1 MEYLAKKGY
10 SRTELMLRA
19 ESANRVGRAVRKDK
33 DEKGFVKYFRGF
45 GLSLLTLLIPLE
57 LTGSQI

>member
-33 DEKGFVKYFRGF
+33 DEKAFVNYFRGF
-45 GLSLLTLLIPLE
+45 GLSSLTLLNQLK